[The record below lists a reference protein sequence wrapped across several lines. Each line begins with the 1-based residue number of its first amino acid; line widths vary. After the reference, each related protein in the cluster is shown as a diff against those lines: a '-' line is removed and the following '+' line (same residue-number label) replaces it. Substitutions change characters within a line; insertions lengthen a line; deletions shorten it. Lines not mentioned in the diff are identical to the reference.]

1 MPNSH
6 RMTRA
11 ALLALAAFA
20 PLTPA
25 LAAERWTATYSVAAA
40 GIGVIEAVVHVDLGA
55 AGYRVESEVR
65 TRGIA
70 ATLVSGRQRTEVEGT
85 WGPAGPIPRRYL
97 TEGVWRG
104 QPRRVEIEYPT
115 GGLPRVLAMEPPSQT
130 ERRPVPPE
138 MTRGAVDGLS
148 AIAWLVREAQ
158 RTGSC
163 AGEKRLYDA
172 RQVTLISSRA
182 MGTEQVAEGTALR
195 CALETRVL
203 AGSRLDRDE
212 AEAARPQPITAWI
225 ASTAPGAP
233 PVPIRVELASRWWGT
248 VTATLTGLRRAT

>member
-1 MPNSH
+1 MK
-6 RMTRA
+6 RA
-11 ALLALAAFA
+11 AAALVALAAAA
-20 PLTPA
+20 PLDHA
-25 LAAERWTATYSVAAA
+25 RAAERWTATYSVAAA
-40 GIGVIEAVVHVDLGA
+40 GIGVMEAVVQVELGPL
-55 AGYRVESEVR
+55 GYRVESEVR
-65 TRGIA
+65 TRGVA
-70 ATLVSGRQRTEVEGT
+70 AAVVSGRQRTEVEGT
-85 WGPAGPIPRRYL
+85 WGTAGPVPTRYA

-104 QPRRVEIEYPT
+104 QPRRVVMEYPS
-115 GGLPRVLAMEPPSQT
+115 GGLPRVVAMEPPNQV

-138 MTRGAVDGLS
+138 MTRGTVDGLS
-148 AIAWLVREAQ
+148 ALAWLVREAQ

-172 RQVTLISSRA
+172 RQVTLISSRP
-182 MGTEQVAEGTALR
+182 MGTEPVPEGTALR
-195 CALETRVL
+195 CALESRVL

>member
-1 MPNSH
+1 
-6 RMTRA
+6 MTRAAA
-11 ALLALAAFA
+11 ALLALAALA
-20 PLTPA
+20 TPA
-25 LAAERWTATYSVAAA
+25 RAHSLDRWYATYSVAAA
-40 GIGVIEAVVHVDLGA
+40 GVGVMEAVVRVELGA

-65 TRGIA
+65 TRGVA
-70 ATLVSGRQRTEVEGT
+70 AAVVSGRQRTEVEGS
-85 WGPAGPIPRRYL
+85 WGPSGPIPTRYA

-104 QPRRVEIEYPT
+104 QPRRVVIEYPA
-115 GGLPRVLAMEPPSQT
+115 GGLPRVVAMEPPSEV

-172 RQVTLISSRA
+172 RQVTLISSRPVR
-182 MGTEQVAEGTALR
+182 TEPVPEGTALR
-195 CALETRVL
+195 CALESRVL

-212 AEAARPQPITAWI
+212 AEAARPQPITAWF
-225 ASTAPGAP
+225 ASTQPGAP
-233 PVPIRVELASRWWGT
+233 PVPIRIELASRWWGT

>member
-1 MPNSH
+1 
-6 RMTRA
+6 MTRA
-11 ALLALAAFA
+11 ALLALAAAVAAVLA
-20 PLTPA
+20 PGSAVRAKPV
-25 LAAERWTATYSVAAA
+25 ERWTATYSVAAA
-40 GIGVIEAVVHVDLGA
+40 GVGVMEAVVRVELGA
-55 AGYRVESEVR
+55 TGYRVESEVR

-70 ATLVSGRQRTEVEGT
+70 ATLISGRQRTEVEGS
-85 WGPAGPIPRRYL
+85 WGPTGPAPRRYV

-104 QPRRVEIEYPT
+104 QPRRVEIEYPS

-172 RQVTLISSRA
+172 RQVTLISSRPA
-182 MGTEQVAEGTALR
+182 GTEQVPEGTALR
-195 CALETRVL
+195 CALESRVV

-248 VTATLTGLRRAT
+248 VTATLTGLR